1 MITNKRK
8 EKKMKIYIV
17 HDEYN
22 ALVYFHR
29 NLRDAKKE
37 KSYCNV
43 KGAVTINK
51 IDVPR
56 NKNGVIW
63 AMRCVP
69 R

>member
-1 MITNKRK
+1 MI
-8 EKKMKIYIV
+8 IYIV

-37 KSYCNV
+37 KSYCGRPN
-43 KGAVTINK
+43 AVTISK

-56 NKNGVIW
+56 NKDGVIW
-63 AMRCVP
+63 AMGMVP